1 MKEKSRSVKRI
12 LIVLLFA
19 AMAIFLTACGVDVD
33 ATVKLNRDGSGE
45 RIMVLTMPK
54 NELLILGK
62 VNTASVDSIIADGC
76 PDCMKYVYNEDDKK
90 IQAEFTLPFSS
101 LEDYQ
106 NKLNTFC
113 TMLAQNE
120 INGISIYPPVSDY

>member
-54 NELLILGK
+54 NEMLLLYAAVFFVRRLSEQTEYILQEKSG
-62 VNTASVDSIIADGC
+62 SDG
-76 PDCMKYVYNEDDKK
+76 
-90 IQAEFTLPFSS
+90 
-101 LEDYQ
+101 
-106 NKLNTFC
+106 
-113 TMLAQNE
+113 
-120 INGISIYPPVSDY
+120 